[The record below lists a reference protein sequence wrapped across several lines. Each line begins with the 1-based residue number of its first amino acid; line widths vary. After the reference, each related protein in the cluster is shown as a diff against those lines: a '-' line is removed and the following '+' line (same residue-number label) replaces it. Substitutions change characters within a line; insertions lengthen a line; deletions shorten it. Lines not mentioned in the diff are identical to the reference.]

1 MAKKE
6 KKFRDLK
13 AGDSLFYISKWHLT
27 DGVKEYVMKEDWTL
41 NEDTKEHYTFAEGIL
56 GKISIPVSSFSKSNS
71 SQLYDIYGTS
81 REACI
86 EVARKRIEKVISKL
100 DVEIERTEIFLDKM
114 KVEKMILSKLLTKRS

>member
-27 DGVKEYVMKEDWTL
+27 DGVKEYVIKEDWTL

-56 GKISIPVSSFSKSNS
+56 GKISIPVPAFSKSKS

-86 EVARKRIEKVISKL
+86 EAVRKRIENVILKL
-100 DVEIERTEIFLDKM
+100 DDEIERTEISLNKM
-114 KVEKMILSKLLTKRS
+114 KDEKSILSKLLTK

>member
-27 DGVKEYVMKEDWTL
+27 DGVKEYAIKEDWTL

-56 GKISIPVSSFSKSNS
+56 SKISIPVSSFSKSNS
-71 SQLYDIYGTS
+71 SQLYDIY
-81 REACI
+81 R
-86 EVARKRIEKVISKL
+86 
-100 DVEIERTEIFLDKM
+100 
-114 KVEKMILSKLLTKRS
+114 

>member
-41 NEDTKEHYTFAEGIL
+41 DKYTNSSYTFAEGFL
-56 GKISIPVSSFSKSNS
+56 GKIVISVSSFSESN
-71 SQLYDIYGTS
+71 
-81 REACI
+81 
-86 EVARKRIEKVISKL
+86 
-100 DVEIERTEIFLDKM
+100 
-114 KVEKMILSKLLTKRS
+114 

>member
-13 AGDSLFYISKWHLT
+13 AGDSLFYIDLRYLT
-27 DGVKEYVMKEDWTL
+27 NGVKEYVMKEDWTL
-41 NEDTKEHYTFAEGIL
+41 DKYTNTQYTFAEGIF
-56 GKISIPVSSFSKSNS
+56 GKICISASEFSESNS
-71 SQLYDIYGTS
+71 SQLCGVYGTS

>member
-1 MAKKE
+1 MVTKE

-13 AGDSLFYISKWHLT
+13 AGDSLFYINLQHLT

-56 GKISIPVSSFSKSNS
+56 GKISIPVPSFCESKS
-71 SQLYDIYGTS
+71 SQLYNIYGTS

-100 DVEIERTEIFLDKM
+100 DVEIERTEISLNEM
-114 KVEKMILSKLLTKRS
+114 KDEKTILSKLLTK